1 LLLGD
6 NFNIDS
12 KLYKKILA
20 QIKMRKTPYWN
31 FWKVLLVGLL
41 IRYPAKF
48 FGPFGFVFYI
58 FIGYFAILLLNM
70 LK

>member
-1 LLLGD
+1 
-6 NFNIDS
+6 
-12 KLYKKILA
+12 
-20 QIKMRKTPYWN
+20 MRKTPYWN